1 MQNFPGSDPPDFGSR
16 PAGSEAPHRGTR
28 DGGLDFRRRGISRG
42 RVDNV
47 SPVALGRIGQH
58 RADGLTRQAWEILQN
73 LTFAHAAGK
82 AR

>member
-1 MQNFPGSDPPDFGSR
+1 MQNFPGSDPPDFGAR
-16 PAGSEAPHRGTR
+16 PAGSEAPHRGPR

-47 SPVALGRIGQH
+47 SPLALGRIGQN

-73 LTFAHAAGK
+73 LIFAHAAGK